1 MPTRIHATLALAL
14 AAGLAAAPGLARA
27 DGQPV
32 ISLEV
37 TQLGR
42 LPVQIYSDRASPV
55 VTLPVKRV
63 TGSGENVEIEY
74 DTTATPRPVVSLPV
88 RRITGSGENV
98 DIEYDEGA
106 GARLPHTMPNVG
118 GGHNAALWNLRSLP
132 PSIR

>member
-32 ISLEV
+32 ISLEI

-55 VTLPVKRV
+55 VSLPVKRT

-74 DTTATPRPVVSLPV
+74 DTTAIPRPVTTLPV
-88 RRITGSGENV
+88 RRTTGGGENV
-98 DIEYDEGA
+98 DIEYDLEA
-106 GARLPHTMPNVG
+106 GARMPHAVPNVG
-118 GGHNAALWNLRSLP
+118 GGHNAALWNLQGLP

>member
-1 MPTRIHATLALAL
+1 MPMLIRATLALAL

-55 VTLPVKRV
+55 VSLPVKRV
-63 TGSGENVEIEY
+63 TGSGENVDIEY

-98 DIEYDEGA
+98 DIEYDEEA